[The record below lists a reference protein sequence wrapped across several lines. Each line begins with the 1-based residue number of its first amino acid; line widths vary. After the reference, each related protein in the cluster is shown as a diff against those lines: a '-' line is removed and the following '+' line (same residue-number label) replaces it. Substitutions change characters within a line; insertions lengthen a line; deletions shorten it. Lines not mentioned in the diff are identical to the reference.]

1 MTEQLPPTDPIED
14 PEVIE
19 DDVPE
24 ADTVPIWDDTEEQT
38 GAPGETLEGNG

>member
-24 ADTVPIWDDTEEQT
+24 ADTVPIWDDDDAP
-38 GAPGETLEGNG
+38 APGETLEGNG